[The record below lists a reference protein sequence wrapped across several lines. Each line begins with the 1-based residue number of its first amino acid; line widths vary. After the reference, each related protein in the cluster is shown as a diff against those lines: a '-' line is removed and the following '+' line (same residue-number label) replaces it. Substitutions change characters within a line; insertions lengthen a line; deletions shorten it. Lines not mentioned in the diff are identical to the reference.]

1 MPLGT
6 GTFHNTQ
13 SKMRIIISQHQ
24 QDIFNETYTKGK
36 ETDMKVWRDIRYRI
50 EYAGILIPREMGDF
64 KSRLLHFTAGQR
76 R

>member
-6 GTFHNTQ
+6 GTFYNTQ

-36 ETDMKVWRDIRYRI
+36 YKGKSLYRLS
-50 EYAGILIPREMGDF
+50 GISPGA
-64 KSRLLHFTAGQR
+64 HGTASL
-76 R
+76 